1 MSLINTQKNF
11 YNFYQIPDKIID
23 ITFKFI
29 KAFEENKIF
38 FDLKNIFINPC
49 FILLAYRELL
59 KYSDGIVYLNLNE
72 QMYDIFMVKINNK
85 NYIVSY
91 YFNQL
96 YNLESIDFNPKIYY

>member
-1 MSLINTQKNF
+1 MSINTTQINF
-11 YNFYQIPDKIID
+11 YNNYQIPDKIID

-38 FDLKNIFINPC
+38 FNLKNIFINPC

-59 KYSDGIVYLNLNE
+59 KYSDGIVYLNE

-85 NYIVSY
+85 HYIVSY

-96 YNLESIDFNPKIYY
+96 YNLESIDFNPNIYY